1 MGIPWVLEWTWS
13 SLGMGM
19 GIIATGKWEGMEGSE
34 SEISNVELQMCSE
47 FCYRNHDSACVK

>member
-1 MGIPWVLEWTWS
+1 
-13 SLGMGM
+13 MGM